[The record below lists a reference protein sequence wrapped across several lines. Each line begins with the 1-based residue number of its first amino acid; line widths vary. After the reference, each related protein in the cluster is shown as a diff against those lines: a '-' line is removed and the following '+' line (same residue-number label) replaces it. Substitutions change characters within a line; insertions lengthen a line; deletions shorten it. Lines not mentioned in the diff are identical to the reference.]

1 MKFIRDFLHN
11 REVNSIKKRISKLQ
25 EKALHWQRNGNLRE
39 YAVTVSQLEELT
51 DYLIEKTQEKK

>member
-11 REVNSIKKRISKLQ
+11 REVSKIRKRISKLQ

-39 YAVTVSQLEELT
+39 YAVVVSQLEELT
-51 DYLIEKTQEKK
+51 DYLVEKIREKE

>member
-11 REVNSIKKRISKLQ
+11 REVNKIKKRISVLQ

-39 YAVTVSQLEELT
+39 YAVVVNQLEELT
-51 DYLIEKTQEKK
+51 DYLIEKTQEKE